1 MPLSRVLV
9 VEDDAA
15 IRRGVRDA
23 LEFSGYAVLEAADGQ
38 AGFEAAASAEV
49 DLVLLDIAMPRRD
62 GMSVLEELRR
72 VRPGLPVIF
81 LTARGEAE
89 DRVRGLRLG
98 ADDYVVKPFNAAEL
112 LARVEAVLRRSAE
125 RPRPVGRL
133 RVAGRTV
140 DFARREVRFE
150 GGQSAVLT
158 QREAEV
164 LEYLASNR
172 GRAIS
177 RDELLQRVWGIDP
190 RGTHTR
196 TVDMA
201 VARLR
206 EQLRDEGGAVVLT
219 VRGKGYMLAAHE
231 TAAGTTEQPVEDAPG
246 GGTAKRAG
254 SS

>member
-1 MPLSRVLV
+1 MPLARVLV
-9 VEDDAA
+9 VEDDTA

-23 LEFSGYAVLEAADGQ
+23 LEFAGYSVLEAADGKE
-38 AGFEAAASAEV
+38 GFEIASGAAV
-49 DLVLLDIAMPRRD
+49 DLVLLDIYMPRRD
-62 GMSVLEELRR
+62 GFEVLADLRR
-72 VRPGLPVIF
+72 VRPSLPVIF

-125 RPRPVGRL
+125 RPRPVREL
-133 RVAGRTV
+133 RVSGRTV
-140 DFARREVRFE
+140 DFERREVELADGSR
-150 GGQSAVLT
+150 AVLA

-177 RDELLQRVWGIDP
+177 RDELLQRVWGVDP
-190 RGTHTR
+190 RGVQTR

-201 VARLR
+201 IARLR
-206 EQLRDEGGAVVLT
+206 EQLGEDPGEPRIVLT
-219 VRGKGYMLAAHE
+219 VRGRGYMLASADADHE
-231 TAAGTTEQPVEDAPG
+231 EQA
-246 GGTAKRAG
+246 
-254 SS
+254 

>member
-1 MPLSRVLV
+1 MSLARVLV
-9 VEDDAA
+9 VEDDSA
-15 IRRGVRDA
+15 IRRGVCDA
-23 LEFSGYAVLEAADGQ
+23 LELSGYQVQQAADGDE
-38 AGFEAAASAEV
+38 ALEVAAASEI
-49 DLVLLDIAMPRRD
+49 DLVLLDISMPKRD
-62 GMSVLEELRR
+62 GFSVLNELRQAR
-72 VRPGLPVIF
+72 SGLPVIF

-125 RPRPVGRL
+125 RPKNLGQL
-133 RVAGRTV
+133 RIAGLTI
-140 DFARREVRFE
+140 DFARREVVRADGE
-150 GGQSAVLT
+150 RSVLS

-164 LEYLASNR
+164 LEYLAAHP

-177 RDELLQRVWGIDP
+177 RDELLRRVWGIDP

-206 EQLRDEGGAVVLT
+206 EQLGNDDQGQSVIVT
-219 VRGKGYMLAAHE
+219 VRGRGYMLAADDQTRH
-231 TAAGTTEQPVEDAPG
+231 GPVDDNDPI
-246 GGTAKRAG
+246 AKASG
-254 SS
+254 P

>member
-1 MPLSRVLV
+1 MPLARVLV

-15 IRRGVRDA
+15 IRRGVCDA
-23 LEFSGYAVLEAADGQ
+23 LEMSGYAILQAADGRE
-38 AGFEAAASAEV
+38 GFEIASTAEI
-49 DLVLLDIAMPRRD
+49 DLVLLDISMPRRD
-62 GMSVLEELRR
+62 GLSVLEELRL

-125 RPRPVGRL
+125 RPKTIEKLVLCGCSI
-133 RVAGRTV
+133 
-140 DFARREVRFE
+140 DFARREVVFADGRR
-150 GGQSAVLT
+150 AVLA

-177 RDELLQRVWGIDP
+177 RDEFLQRVWGIDP

-201 VARLR
+201 IARLR
-206 EQLRDEGGAVVLT
+206 EQLGDDSTNPGIVLT
-219 VRGKGYMLAAHE
+219 VRGKGYMLAAE
-231 TAAGTTEQPVEDAPG
+231 TGEDGVTESQERAAG
-246 GGTAKRAG
+246 AG
-254 SS
+254 EA

>member
-1 MPLSRVLV
+1 MPLASVLV

-15 IRRGVRDA
+15 IRRGVCDA
-23 LEFSGYAVLEAADGQ
+23 LEMSGYAILQAADGRE
-38 AGFEAAASAEV
+38 GFEIASSAEI
-49 DLVLLDIAMPRRD
+49 DLVLLDISMPKRD
-62 GMSVLEELRR
+62 GISVLEELRL

-81 LTARGEAE
+81 LTARGEPE

-125 RPRPVGRL
+125 RPTLVEQLDICGRC
-133 RVAGRTV
+133 V
-140 DFARREVRFE
+140 DFARREVVFADGRR
-150 GGQSAVLT
+150 AVLA

-177 RDELLQRVWGIDP
+177 RDEFLQRVWCIDP

-201 VARLR
+201 IARLR
-206 EQLRDEGGAVVLT
+206 EQLGDDSANPGIVLT
-219 VRGKGYMLAAHE
+219 VRGKGYMLAAE
-231 TAAGTTEQPVEDAPG
+231 EPGDGAAGPQHPA
-246 GGTAKRAG
+246 AG
-254 SS
+254 AGEA